1 MPSRSNR
8 LAKLALAVVG
18 LVAILVAFFAGRVS
32 APRSQGAVRHAQPQ
46 WATPAT
52 DAEAFAVEAVR
63 ELNSPAMVDV
73 SYRKRTL
80 ARYLD
85 PSANWLAERFVP
97 GLAFE
102 QTTGL
107 AADER
112 AGRATVAEVVPL
124 ALSATATRQ
133 GNVDVSVW
141 AVSVVGTRRFGQLVA
156 SWSTESLT
164 VRREASKWRVVA
176 YRSTP
181 GPVPA
186 ATQPPT
192 NVLTA
197 LSAVSGMRSVDDA
210 N

>member
-1 MPSRSNR
+1 MPSQPKR
-8 LAKLALAVVG
+8 LARLALALVG
-18 LVAILVAFFAGRVS
+18 LVAVLVAFFAGRVS
-32 APRSQGAVRHAQPQ
+32 APRSQAAVRHAPPQ
-46 WATPAT
+46 WARPAT
-52 DAEAFAVEAVR
+52 DAKAFAVEAVR
-63 ELNSPAMVDV
+63 ELNSPAMVEV
-73 SYRKRTL
+73 SYRRSTL

-85 PSANWLAERFVP
+85 PSASGLAERFVP
-97 GLAFE
+97 GPAFE
-102 QTTGL
+102 QATGL

-112 AGRATVAEVVPL
+112 AGHAAVAEVVPL
-124 ALSATATRQ
+124 ALSATPASD

-164 VRREASKWRVVA
+164 VRRETTGWRVVA
-176 YRSTP
+176 YRSIS

-192 NVLTA
+192 DVLTA
-197 LSAVSGMRSVDDA
+197 LSVVSGMRSVDDA